1 MLRKPV
7 APTAQQG
14 RLAPVSS
21 RAAPRTTVLLTG
33 FSPFAGESINS
44 SWEAV
49 QALQGEQVNGYT
61 VVCAQL
67 PVTFDVCHEQ
77 LMDLVRENHPALVIC
92 VGQAT
97 GRRAISLERIAIN
110 IADARIADNAGAQPI
125 DKPVV
130 SGGQPAY
137 FTSLP
142 IKAMLRDLTDAGL
155 PAEVSQTAGTFV
167 CNHLFYGLMHDLQ
180 RRRALTGVR
189 GGFIHLPDLA
199 IDDNVALSLSDMQK
213 GLRIAIASAL
223 ATAQDV
229 KLGAGT
235 TS

>member
-7 APTAQQG
+7 APTSQQG
-14 RLAPVSS
+14 RLAPVSK
-21 RAAPRTTVLLTG
+21 RASPRATVLLTG
-33 FSPFAGESINS
+33 FSPFGGETLNS

-49 QALQGEQVNGYT
+49 QALSGEQIGDHT
-61 VVCAQL
+61 IVCAQL
-67 PVTFDVCHEQ
+67 PVEFDASHEQ
-77 LMDLVRENHPALVIC
+77 LMDLVREHHPALVIC
-92 VGQAT
+92 VGQAG

-137 FTSLP
+137 FSSLP
-142 IKAMLRDLTDAGL
+142 IKAMLRDLSEAGL

-180 RRRALTGVR
+180 RRRALIGVR
-189 GGFIHLPDLA
+189 GGFIHLP
-199 IDDNVALSLSDMQK
+199 SLLPAHAQPMSLPDMQK
-213 GLRIAIASAL
+213 GLRIAIATAL
-223 ATAQDV
+223 ATTQDV
-229 KLGAGT
+229 KIGAGA